1 MTAMDA
7 RTTGLWIAALG
18 AIAVVIGLLVASG
31 VLGWFGRLPG
41 DIRIETDNTRVYVP
55 ITSMLIVSV
64 VVTILAA
71 LIRRFL

>member
-1 MTAMDA
+1 MDT
-7 RTTGLWIAALG
+7 RSTGLWIAALG

-31 VLGWFGRLPG
+31 ALGWFGRLPG

-64 VVTILAA
+64 VVSIFAA
-71 LIRRFL
+71 LIRRLF